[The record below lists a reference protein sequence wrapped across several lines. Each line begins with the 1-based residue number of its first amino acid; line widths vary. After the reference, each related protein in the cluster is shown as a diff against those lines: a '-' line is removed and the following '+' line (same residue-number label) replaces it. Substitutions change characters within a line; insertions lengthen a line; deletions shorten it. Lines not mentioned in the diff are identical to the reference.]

1 MKRKPGAAQASETIY
16 TYTGPSTGIT
26 LSDGREV
33 MLHPGQ
39 DVALPADDPY
49 VLALSAQQRLKES
62 KAQPTT
68 SKEATNAG

>member
-1 MKRKPGAAQASETIY
+1 VKRKPGAAQAAEKIY
-16 TYTGPSTGIT
+16 TYTGPATGIT
-26 LSDGREV
+26 LSDGREA

-49 VLALSAQQRLKES
+49 VLALVAQKRLKES

-68 SKEATNAG
+68 SKEVTNAG